1 MPGYAILGDP
11 WWIAVVWVL
20 VAGHLTNMVNT
31 LYLHRSAT
39 HGGVVFHPVVEHAM
53 RFWCWLT
60 TGIVTKEWVAIH
72 RKHHAYADRD
82 GDPHSPTLEGLANI
96 AFGGLFFYRQAAKDE
111 ALLEKYGKG
120 TPDDWIERNIYTKR
134 RGLGLRI
141 MLVLNLFLFGIIPG
155 LIVWTCM
162 VFWMPLTGNIIN
174 GLGHALGYRTFGTR
188 DDSHNLYPWGIWILG
203 EELHNN
209 HHADPRSAKF
219 KAHWWEFDIGW
230 FYIRILS
237 VLRLANV
244 LYARTATPREFA
256 ARFYRDSANRMNRR
270 LDRALSRIQRT
281 REAGLLRI
289 ERAREEGRSRIET
302 LRATLRAGE
311 RGRIAPSRRARL
323 DRVKRECLDRLD
335 RAAARGRTRLD
346 RVGIRKFPRLAAAKA
361 EARGELERARESART
376 RLLRAVEAITLD
388 SQPAA
393 D

>member
-1 MPGYAILGDP
+1 MPGYATLGEP
-11 WWIAVVWVL
+11 WWIALIWIL

-39 HGGVVFHPVVEHAM
+39 HGGVVFHPVVEHMM

-72 RKHHAYADRD
+72 RKHHAYADRE

-96 AFGGLFFYRQAAKDE
+96 AFGGLFFYQKAAKDE

-120 TPDDWIERNIYTKR
+120 TPDDWIERNVYTRR
-134 RGLGLRI
+134 RGLGIRI
-141 MLVLNLFLFGIIPG
+141 VLVLNLFLFGIIPG

-230 FYIRILS
+230 FYIRILK
-237 VLRLANV
+237 LLGLANV
-244 LYARTATPREFA
+244 LYARTAPPREFA
-256 ARFYRDSANRMNRR
+256 ARFYRDSADRVSRR
-270 LDRALSRIQRT
+270 LQRAASRIQRT
-281 REAGLLRI
+281 REAGLRRI
-289 ERAREEGRSRIET
+289 ERAREEGRSRLEK
-302 LRATLRAGE
+302 LRMGE
-311 RGRIAPSRRARL
+311 RASLDSSRHARL
-323 DRVKRECLDRLD
+323 DRVKAKCLARLD
-335 RAAARGRTRLD
+335 RAAARGRARLD
-346 RVGIRKFPRLAAAKA
+346 RVGTGKFPRLDAAKS
-361 EARGELERARESART
+361 EARTELERAREAART
-376 RLLRAVEAITLD
+376 RLLRAVEAITLER
-388 SQPAA
+388 QPAT

>member
-1 MPGYAILGDP
+1 MPGYAILGEP
-11 WWIAVVWVL
+11 WWIAVVWIL

-72 RKHHAYADRD
+72 RKHHAYADRE

-96 AFGGLFFYRQAAKDE
+96 AFGGLFFYRKAAKDE
-111 ALLEKYGKG
+111 TLLEKYGKG
-120 TPDDWIERNIYTKR
+120 TPDDWIERHVYTKR
-134 RGLGLRI
+134 RALGLRI
-141 MLVLNLFLFGIIPG
+141 VLVLDMFLFGIIPG
-155 LIVWTCM
+155 LIVWTFM
-162 VFWMPLTGNIIN
+162 VFWMPITGNIIN

-230 FYIRILS
+230 FYIQ
-237 VLRLANV
+237 VLKLFGLANV
-244 LYARTATPREFA
+244 LYARTSTPREFT
-256 ARFYRDSANRMNRR
+256 ARFYRESTDRVSRR
-270 LDRALSRIQRT
+270 LQRALSRIQRT
-281 REAGLLRI
+281 REAGLRRI
-289 ERAREEGRSRIET
+289 ERARDEGRSRLDT
-302 LRATLRAGE
+302 LRTRERAGPDPT
-311 RGRIAPSRRARL
+311 RHARL
-323 DRVKRECLDRLD
+323 ERVRGECLALLD
-335 RAAARGRTRLD
+335 RAAARGRARLD
-346 RVGIRKFPRLAAAKA
+346 RVGTRRFPRLVAAKA
-361 EARGELERARESART
+361 EARRELERAREAART
-376 RLLRAVEAITLD
+376 RLLRRVETITLETR
-388 SQPAA
+388 PAT

>member
-1 MPGYAILGDP
+1 MPGYAILGEP
-11 WWIAVVWVL
+11 WWIALIWVL
-20 VAGHLTNMVNT
+20 VAGHLTNAVNT

-72 RKHHAYADRD
+72 RKHHAYADRE
-82 GDPHSPTLEGLANI
+82 GDPHSPTLEGLTNI
-96 AFGGLFFYRQAAKDE
+96 ALGGVFFYRKAAKDE

-120 TPDDWIERNIYTKR
+120 TPDDWVERHVYTKR

-174 GLGHALGYRTFGTR
+174 GLGHALGYRSFGTR

-230 FYIRILS
+230 FYIRALK
-237 VLRLANV
+237 LLGLANV
-244 LYARTATPREFA
+244 LYARTVTPREFA
-256 ARFYRDSANRMNRR
+256 ARFYRESTDRLSRRFNRSV
-270 LDRALSRIQRT
+270 SRIQRI
-281 REAGLLRI
+281 REAGLRRI
-289 ERAREEGRSRIET
+289 EVAREEGRSRLE
-302 LRATLRAGE
+302 ALRAGD
-311 RGRIAPSRRARL
+311 RSSLGRSRRASLEHLKEEALARLDRAAAKGRARL
-323 DRVKRECLDRLD
+323 DRVKTRKFGGLDAAKAQARSDLD
-335 RAAARGRTRLD
+335 RA
-346 RVGIRKFPRLAAAKA
+346 
-361 EARGELERARESART
+361 RETART
-376 RLLRAVEAITLD
+376 RLLRAVEAITLE
-388 SQPAA
+388 SQPAV

>member
-11 WWIAVVWVL
+11 WWIALLWIL

-72 RKHHAYADRD
+72 RKHHAYADRH

-96 AFGGLFFYRQAAKDE
+96 AFGGLFFYRKAAKDQT
-111 ALLEKYGKG
+111 LLEKYGKG
-120 TPDDWIERNIYTKR
+120 TPDDWIERHLYTKR
-134 RGLGLRI
+134 RVLGLRI
-141 MLVLNLFLFGIIPG
+141 MLVLDMFLFGIIPG
-155 LIVWTCM
+155 LIVWTFM
-162 VFWMPLTGNIIN
+162 VFWMPITGNIIN

-230 FYIRILS
+230 FYIQ
-237 VLRLANV
+237 VLKLLGLANV
-244 LYARTATPREFA
+244 LYARTSTPREFT
-256 ARFYRDSANRMNRR
+256 ARFYRESTDRVSRR
-270 LDRALSRIQRT
+270 LQRALSRIQRT
-281 REAGLLRI
+281 REAGLRRI
-289 ERAREEGRSRIET
+289 ERARDEGRFRLET
-302 LRATLRAGE
+302 LRTRERAGSDSA
-311 RGRIAPSRRARL
+311 RHARL
-323 DRVKRECLDRLD
+323 ERVRGECLALLD
-335 RAAARGRTRLD
+335 RAAARGRARLD
-346 RVGIRKFPRLAAAKA
+346 RVGTRRFPGLVAAKA
-361 EARGELERARESART
+361 EARRELERAREAART
-376 RLLRAVEAITLD
+376 RLLRRVETITLETR
-388 SQPAA
+388 PAT

>member
-1 MPGYAILGDP
+1 MPGYAVLGEP
-11 WWIAVVWVL
+11 WWIALVWIL

-72 RKHHAYADRD
+72 RKHHAYADRE

-96 AFGGLFFYRQAAKDE
+96 AFGGLFFYRKASKDHT
-111 ALLEKYGKG
+111 LLEKYGKG
-120 TPDDWIERNIYTKR
+120 TQDDWFERNVYTKR
-134 RGLGLRI
+134 RGLGLRF
-141 MLVLNLFLFGIIPG
+141 MLVLDLFLFGAIPG

-237 VLRLANV
+237 LLRLANV

-256 ARFYRDSANRMNRR
+256 AKFYRDSANRVNRR
-270 LDRALSRIQRT
+270 FDRALSRIQRT

-289 ERAREEGRSRIET
+289 ERARKEQ
-302 LRATLRAGE
+302 
-311 RGRIAPSRRARL
+311 
-323 DRVKRECLDRLD
+323 CLVRLD
-335 RAAARGRTRLD
+335 RAAAKARMRLD
-346 RVGIRKFPRLAAAKA
+346 RVRTGKFPRVARAKA
-361 EARGELERARESART
+361 EAVAELDRAREAART
-376 RLLRAVEAITLD
+376 RILRAVEAMTLE